1 MTIIRFASILCLLLL
16 CGCGNNSSQY
26 DYKIA
31 LDPEWYSIEIEGR
44 QSALTAFSS
53 ELIVAIGETENMKIG
68 VFQRSWS
75 NLMLGLQE
83 NDCQAI
89 CSPMQPYLFY
99 EKLYAFSDIYLATGP
114 VIVSEIHTAWDSL
127 KKLEGQEVGVLRG
140 SSYALILEKYPQIL
154 QRTYDSIQA
163 ALDDVKQGVIQAV
176 ILDALTAEAFTR
188 DLFRG
193 QLKISSEPLTD
204 EGIRLVGLPG
214 NSEEL
219 IRKFN
224 KGLARV
230 KAKGTYA
237 KIAKKWGLG
246 E

>member
-53 ELIVAIGETENMKIG
+53 ELIVAIGEVENMKIG

-99 EKLYAFSDIYLATGP
+99 EKLYLFSDIYLATGP
-114 VIVSEIHTAWDSL
+114 VIVSEVHTPWDSL

-193 QLKISSEPLTD
+193 QIKISSAPLSD
-204 EGIRLVGLPG
+204 EGIRLVGLHG

-230 KAKGTYA
+230 KSNGTYA